1 MREKNNQNLP
11 YVSQIQELMSILVQK
26 KAELKDAKLKQAN
39 LLGKEE
45 QQQIRISKI
54 KISIDHEI

>member
-1 MREKNNQNLP
+1 MGEKSNQNLP
-11 YVSQIQELMSILVQK
+11 FVSQIQELMSILVQK

-39 LLGKEE
+39 ILGKEE

-54 KISIDHEI
+54 KVAIDHEI

>member
-1 MREKNNQNLP
+1 MVNKNNQNLP
-11 YVSQIQELMSILVQK
+11 YITQIQELMSILVQK

-45 QQQIRISKI
+45 QQKIRISKI
-54 KISIDHEI
+54 KVAIDHEI

>member
-1 MREKNNQNLP
+1 MVNKNNQNLP
-11 YVSQIQELMSILVQK
+11 YITQIQELMCILVHK

-45 QQQIRISKI
+45 QQKIRISKI
-54 KISIDHEI
+54 KVAIDHEI

>member
-1 MREKNNQNLP
+1 LINKNNQNLP
-11 YVSQIQELMSILVQK
+11 YITQIQELMSILVQK

-45 QQQIRISKI
+45 QQKIRISKI
-54 KISIDHEI
+54 KVAIDHEI

>member
-1 MREKNNQNLP
+1 LGEKSNQNLP
-11 YVSQIQELMSILVQK
+11 FVSQIQELMSILVQK

-39 LLGKEE
+39 ILGKEE

-54 KISIDHEI
+54 KVAIDHEI

>member
-1 MREKNNQNLP
+1 LGEKNNQNLP

>member
-1 MREKNNQNLP
+1 MGEKNNQNLP

>member
-1 MREKNNQNLP
+1 
-11 YVSQIQELMSILVQK
+11 MSILVQK

-39 LLGKEE
+39 ILGKEE

-54 KISIDHEI
+54 KVAIDHEI

>member
-1 MREKNNQNLP
+1 MINKNNQNLP
-11 YVSQIQELMSILVQK
+11 YITQIQELMSILVQK

-45 QQQIRISKI
+45 QQKIRISKI
-54 KISIDHEI
+54 KVAIDHEI

>member
-1 MREKNNQNLP
+1 LVNKNNQNLP
-11 YVSQIQELMSILVQK
+11 YITQIQELMSILVQK

-45 QQQIRISKI
+45 QQKIRISKI
-54 KISIDHEI
+54 KVAIDHEI